1 MAHHSDGMTRLMVS
15 RTTAIKLF
23 TTAALAAVILLSVVF
38 SSARADETEKVL
50 RVCQDPN
57 NLPFS
62 NTKGEGIENKLAEL
76 FAKKLGWKLEYFS
89 FPQRMGFVRNTIRFK
104 LPGTNYRCDIIMG
117 VPSGFDQVALTKPY
131 YRSTYALVFPKGKGL
146 DNVKTKQD
154 FLQLDPQQLKKLK
167 IGLYDRSPA
176 SQWLARRGLLEQAVP
191 YRMMNADPDQYPGEI
206 IEKDL
211 AAGTIDVAV
220 VWGPIGGYFAKKVK
234 QPELSIVP
242 LTSEPG
248 VNFQYEMAMGVRFGE
263 KEWKAQVEKFLDEN
277 KAEINAIL
285 REFNVPLLDETGKPL
300 P

>member
-1 MAHHSDGMTRLMVS
+1 MVS
-15 RTTAIKLF
+15 RIVVVRRF
-23 TTAALAAVILLSVVF
+23 STAAFAAVVLSISPF
-38 SSARADETEKVL
+38 LTARADETDKVL

-62 NTKGEGIENKLAEL
+62 NTNGEGIENKLAEL
-76 FAKKLGWKLEYFS
+76 FAKKLGWKLDYFS
-89 FPQRMGFVRNTIRFK
+89 FPQRMGFIRNTIKFK

-117 VPSGFDQVALTKPY
+117 VPSGFDQVATTKPY

-146 DNVKTKQD
+146 DNVKSKQD
-154 FLQLDPQQLKKLK
+154 FLQLDPKQLKKLK

-176 SQWLARRGLLEQAVP
+176 SQWLSRRGLLELAVP
-191 YRMMNADPDQYPGEI
+191 YRMMNADPNQYPGEI

-211 AAGTIDVAV
+211 AAGKIDVAI
-220 VWGPIGGYFAKKVK
+220 VWGPLGGYFAKKIK
-234 QPELSIVP
+234 EPELSIVP

-263 KEWKAQVEKFLDEN
+263 NEWKAQVDKFLDQS
-277 KAEINAIL
+277 KPEINAIL
-285 REFNVPLLDETGKPL
+285 REFYVPLLDETGKPL

>member
-1 MAHHSDGMTRLMVS
+1 MLS
-15 RTTAIKLF
+15 RVAALRRF
-23 TTAALAAVILLSVVF
+23 STAALAAVVLSISPF
-38 SSARADETEKVL
+38 LTAHADETDRVL

-62 NTKGEGIENKLAEL
+62 NTNGEGIENKLAEL
-76 FAKKLGWKLEYFS
+76 FAKKLGWKLDYFS
-89 FPQRMGFVRNTIRFK
+89 FPQRMGFVRNTIKFK

-117 VPSGFDQVALTKPY
+117 VPSGFDQVATTKPY

-146 DNVKTKQD
+146 DNVKSKQD
-154 FLQLDPQQLKKLK
+154 FLQLDPKQLKKLK

-176 SQWLARRGLLEQAVP
+176 SQWLSRRGLLELAVP
-191 YRMMNADPDQYPGEI
+191 YRMMNADPNQYPGEI

-211 AAGTIDVAV
+211 AAGKIDVAI
-220 VWGPIGGYFAKKVK
+220 VWGPLGGYFAKKIK
-234 QPELSIVP
+234 EPELSIVP

-263 KEWKAQVEKFLDEN
+263 NEWKAQVDKFLDQS
-277 KAEINAIL
+277 KPEINAIL
-285 REFNVPLLDETGKPL
+285 REFYVPLLDETGKPL

>member
-1 MAHHSDGMTRLMVS
+1 MTLLMVT
-15 RTTAIKLF
+15 RVFAVTRF
-23 TTAALAAVILLSVVF
+23 TTAVLAAVVLS
-38 SSARADETEKVL
+38 SAMSTSARADEADEVL

-62 NTKGEGIENKLAEL
+62 NIKGEGIENKLAEL
-76 FAKKLGWKLEYFS
+76 LAKKLGRKLEYFS

-117 VPSGFDQVALTKPY
+117 VPSGFDQVAVTKPY

-154 FLQLDPQQLKKLK
+154 FLQLDAKQLKKLK

-211 AAGTIDVAV
+211 AAGKIDMAV
-220 VWGPIGGYFAKKVK
+220 VWGPLGGYFAKKVT

>member
-1 MAHHSDGMTRLMVS
+1 MVARIVVVRRFS
-15 RTTAIKLF
+15 
-23 TTAALAAVILLSVVF
+23 TAALAAVVLSISPLLT
-38 SSARADETEKVL
+38 AHADETDKVL

-76 FAKKLGWKLEYFS
+76 FAKKLGWKLDYFS
-89 FPQRMGFVRNTIRFK
+89 FPQRMGFIRNTIKFK

-117 VPSGFDQVALTKPY
+117 VPSGFDQVATTKPY

-146 DNVKTKQD
+146 DNVKSKQD
-154 FLQLDPQQLKKLK
+154 FLQLDPKQLKKLK

-176 SQWLARRGLLEQAVP
+176 SQWLSRRGLLELAVP
-191 YRMMNADPDQYPGEI
+191 YRMMNADPNQYPGEI

-211 AAGTIDVAV
+211 AAGKIDVAI
-220 VWGPIGGYFAKKVK
+220 VWGPLGGYFAKKIK
-234 QPELSIVP
+234 EPELSIVP

-263 KEWKAQVEKFLDEN
+263 NEWKAQVDKFLDQS
-277 KAEINAIL
+277 KPEINAIL
-285 REFNVPLLDETGKPL
+285 REFYVPLLDETGKPL

>member
-1 MAHHSDGMTRLMVS
+1 MVS
-15 RTTAIKLF
+15 RAVALRRF
-23 TTAALAAVILLSVVF
+23 STAALAAVVLSISPF
-38 SSARADETEKVL
+38 LTAQADEMAKVL

-76 FAKKLGWKLEYFS
+76 FAKKLGWKLDYFS
-89 FPQRMGFVRNTIRFK
+89 FPQRMGFVRNTIKFK

-131 YRSTYALVFPKGKGL
+131 YRSTYALVFPTGKGL
-146 DNVKTKQD
+146 DNVKSKQD
-154 FLQLDPQQLKKLK
+154 FLQLDPKQLKKLK

-176 SQWLARRGLLEQAVP
+176 SQWLSRRGLLEQAVP
-191 YRMMNADPDQYPGEI
+191 YRMMNADPNQYPGEL

-211 AAGTIDVAV
+211 ASGKIDVAI
-220 VWGPIGGYFAKKVK
+220 VWGPLGGYFAKKVK
-234 QPELSIVP
+234 EPELSIVP

-248 VNFQYEMAMGVRFGE
+248 VKFQYEMAMGVRFGE
-263 KEWKAQVEKFLDEN
+263 KEWKAQVEKFLDES
-277 KAEINAIL
+277 KPEINAIL
-285 REFNVPLLDETGKPL
+285 REFYVPLLDETGKLL

>member
-1 MAHHSDGMTRLMVS
+1 MVS
-15 RTTAIKLF
+15 RSVALRRF
-23 TTAALAAVILLSVVF
+23 FTAALAAVVLSISPF
-38 SSARADETEKVL
+38 LTAQADEIAKVL

-76 FAKKLGWKLEYFS
+76 FAKKLGWKLDYFS
-89 FPQRMGFVRNTIRFK
+89 FPQRMGFVRNTIKFK

-131 YRSTYALVFPKGKGL
+131 YRSTYALVFPTGKGL
-146 DNVKTKQD
+146 DNVKSKQD
-154 FLQLDPQQLKKLK
+154 FLQLDPKQLKKLK

-176 SQWLARRGLLEQAVP
+176 SQWLSRRGLLEQAVP
-191 YRMMNADPDQYPGEI
+191 YRMMNADPNQYPGEL

-211 AAGTIDVAV
+211 ASGKIDVAI
-220 VWGPIGGYFAKKVK
+220 VWGPLGGYFAKKVK
-234 QPELSIVP
+234 EPELSIVP

-277 KAEINAIL
+277 KPEINAIL
-285 REFNVPLLDETGKPL
+285 REFYVPLLDETGKLL

>member
-1 MAHHSDGMTRLMVS
+1 MVS
-15 RTTAIKLF
+15 RIVVVRRF
-23 TTAALAAVILLSVVF
+23 STAALAAVVLSISPLLT
-38 SSARADETEKVL
+38 AHADETDKVL

-76 FAKKLGWKLEYFS
+76 FAKKLGWKLDYFS
-89 FPQRMGFVRNTIRFK
+89 FPQRMGFIRNTIKFK

-117 VPSGFDQVALTKPY
+117 VPSGFDQVATTKPY
-131 YRSTYALVFPKGKGL
+131 YRSTYALVFQKGKGL
-146 DNVKTKQD
+146 DNVKSKQD
-154 FLQLDPQQLKKLK
+154 FLQLDPKQLKKLK

-176 SQWLARRGLLEQAVP
+176 SQWLSRRGLLELAVP
-191 YRMMNADPDQYPGEI
+191 YRMMNADPNQYPGEI

-211 AAGTIDVAV
+211 AAGKIDVAI
-220 VWGPIGGYFAKKVK
+220 VWGPLGGYFAKKIK
-234 QPELSIVP
+234 EPELSIVP

-263 KEWKAQVEKFLDEN
+263 NEWKAQVDKFLDQS
-277 KAEINAIL
+277 KPEINAIL
-285 REFNVPLLDETGKPL
+285 REFYVPLLDETGKPL

>member
-1 MAHHSDGMTRLMVS
+1 MIALRRLI
-15 RTTAIKLF
+15 TA
-23 TTAALAAVILLSVVF
+23 TLAAVILSSAFF
-38 SSARADETEKVL
+38 SSVRADETDKVL

-104 LPGTNYRCDIIMG
+104 LPGTNYRCDILMG
-117 VPSGFDQVALTKPY
+117 VPSGFDQVEVTKPY

-154 FLQLDPQQLKKLK
+154 FLQLDPKQLKQLK
-167 IGLYDRSPA
+167 IGIYDRSPA

-191 YRMMNADPDQYPGEI
+191 YRMMNPDPDQYPGEI

-211 AAGTIDVAV
+211 AAGKIDVAV
-220 VWGPIGGYFAKKVK
+220 VWGPLGGYFAKKMQ
-234 QPELSIVP
+234 QPELSLVP
-242 LTSEPG
+242 LTSEPT

-263 KEWKAQVEKFLDEN
+263 KEWKAQVENFLDQN

>member
-1 MAHHSDGMTRLMVS
+1 MVS
-15 RTTAIKLF
+15 RSVALRRF
-23 TTAALAAVILLSVVF
+23 STAALAAVVLSISPF
-38 SSARADETEKVL
+38 LTAQADEMAKVL

-76 FAKKLGWKLEYFS
+76 FAKKLGWKLDYFS
-89 FPQRMGFVRNTIRFK
+89 FPQRMGFVRNTIKFK

-131 YRSTYALVFPKGKGL
+131 YRSTYALVFPTGKGL
-146 DNVKTKQD
+146 DNVKSKQD
-154 FLQLDPQQLKKLK
+154 FLQLDPKQLKKLK

-176 SQWLARRGLLEQAVP
+176 SQWLSRRGLLEQAVP
-191 YRMMNADPDQYPGEI
+191 YRMMNADPNQYPGEL

-211 AAGTIDVAV
+211 ASGKIDVAI
-220 VWGPIGGYFAKKVK
+220 VWGPLGGYFAKKVK
-234 QPELSIVP
+234 EPELSIVP

-263 KEWKAQVEKFLDEN
+263 KEWKAQVEKFLDES
-277 KAEINAIL
+277 KPEINAIL
-285 REFNVPLLDETGKPL
+285 REFYVPLLDETGKLL

>member
-1 MAHHSDGMTRLMVS
+1 MNLLMVTRVFAVTRL
-15 RTTAIKLF
+15 
-23 TTAALAAVILLSVVF
+23 TTAALAAVIL
-38 SSARADETEKVL
+38 SSAMSTSTRADEADEVL

-62 NTKGEGIENKLAEL
+62 NIKGEGIENKLAEL
-76 FAKKLGWKLEYFS
+76 LAQKLGRKLEYFS
-89 FPQRMGFVRNTIRFK
+89 FPQRMGFVRNTLRFK

-117 VPSGFDQVALTKPY
+117 VPSGFDQVAVTKPY
-131 YRSTYALVFPKGKGL
+131 YRSTYVLVFPKGKGL
-146 DNVKTKQD
+146 DNVKTKKD

-167 IGLYDRSPA
+167 VGLYDRSPA
-176 SQWLARRGLLEQAVP
+176 SQWLTRRGLLEQAVP

-211 AAGTIDVAV
+211 AAGKIDAAV
-220 VWGPIGGYFAKKVK
+220 VWGPLGGYFAKKVK

-263 KEWKAQVEKFLDEN
+263 KEWKAQIDKFLDEN

-285 REFNVPLLDETGKPL
+285 HDFNVPLLDETGKPL

>member
-1 MAHHSDGMTRLMVS
+1 MVS
-15 RTTAIKLF
+15 RVVALRRF
-23 TTAALAAVILLSVVF
+23 STAALAAVVLSISPF
-38 SSARADETEKVL
+38 LTAHADETDKVL

-62 NTKGEGIENKLAEL
+62 NTNGEGIENKLAEL
-76 FAKKLGWKLEYFS
+76 FAKKLGWKLDYFS
-89 FPQRMGFVRNTIRFK
+89 FPQRMGFIRNTIKFK

-117 VPSGFDQVALTKPY
+117 VPSGFDQVATTKPY

-146 DNVKTKQD
+146 DNVKSKQD
-154 FLQLDPQQLKKLK
+154 FLQLDPKQLKKLK

-176 SQWLARRGLLEQAVP
+176 SQWLSRRGLLELAVP
-191 YRMMNADPDQYPGEI
+191 YRMMNADPNQYPGEI

-211 AAGTIDVAV
+211 AAGKIDVAI
-220 VWGPIGGYFAKKVK
+220 VWGPLGGYFAKKIK
-234 QPELSIVP
+234 EPELSIVP

-263 KEWKAQVEKFLDEN
+263 NEWKAQVDKFLDQS
-277 KAEINAIL
+277 KPEIDAIL
-285 REFNVPLLDETGKPL
+285 REFYVPLLDETGKPL

>member
-1 MAHHSDGMTRLMVS
+1 MVS
-15 RTTAIKLF
+15 RSVALRRF
-23 TTAALAAVILLSVVF
+23 STAALAAVVLSISPF
-38 SSARADETEKVL
+38 LTAQADEIAKVL

-76 FAKKLGWKLEYFS
+76 FAKKLGWKLDYFS
-89 FPQRMGFVRNTIRFK
+89 FPQRMGFVRNTIKFK

-131 YRSTYALVFPKGKGL
+131 YRSTYALVFPTGKGL
-146 DNVKTKQD
+146 DNVKSKQD
-154 FLQLDPQQLKKLK
+154 FLQLDPKQLKKLK

-176 SQWLARRGLLEQAVP
+176 SQWLSRRGLLEQAVP
-191 YRMMNADPDQYPGEI
+191 YRMMNADPNQYPGEL

-211 AAGTIDVAV
+211 ASGKIDVAI
-220 VWGPIGGYFAKKVK
+220 VWGPLGGYFAKKVK
-234 QPELSIVP
+234 EPELSIVP

-263 KEWKAQVEKFLDEN
+263 KEWKAQVEKFLDES
-277 KAEINAIL
+277 KPEINAIL
-285 REFNVPLLDETGKPL
+285 REFYVPLLDETGKLL

>member
-1 MAHHSDGMTRLMVS
+1 MR
-15 RTTAIKLF
+15 F
-23 TTAALAAVILLSVVF
+23 TTAALAAVVLSGTF
-38 SSARADETEKVL
+38 ATSGRADDVDKVL

-117 VPSGFDQVALTKPY
+117 VPSGFDQVAVTKPY

-154 FLQLDPQQLKKLK
+154 FLQLDPKQLKTLK

-176 SQWLARRGLLEQAVP
+176 SQWLTRRGLLEQAVP

-211 AAGTIDVAV
+211 SAGKIDVAV
-220 VWGPIGGYFAKKVK
+220 VWGPLGGYFAKKVK
-234 QPELSIVP
+234 QPELKLVP

-263 KEWKAQVEKFLDEN
+263 KEWQAQVEKFLDEN
-277 KAEINAIL
+277 KAEIDAIL

>member
-1 MAHHSDGMTRLMVS
+1 MVPQINAVMRFS
-15 RTTAIKLF
+15 
-23 TTAALAAVILLSVVF
+23 TAALAAVVLFTAVLSP
-38 SSARADETEKVL
+38 ARADETNKIL

-62 NTKGEGIENKLAEL
+62 NTNGEGIENKLAEL

-117 VPSGFDQVALTKPY
+117 VPTGFDQVAVTKPY
-131 YRSTYALVFPKGKGL
+131 YRSTYALVFAKGKGL
-146 DNVKTKQD
+146 DGVKSKQD
-154 FLQLDPQQLKKLK
+154 FLQLDPKQLKKLK

-176 SQWLARRGLLEQAVP
+176 SQWLSRRGLLEQAAP
-191 YRMMNADPDQYPGEI
+191 YRIMNADPNQYPGEI

-211 AAGTIDVAV
+211 AAGKIDVAI
-220 VWGPIGGYFAKKVK
+220 VWGPLGGYFAKKVT

-263 KEWKAQVEKFLDEN
+263 KEWMAQVEKFLDES
-277 KAEINAIL
+277 KPEILAIL
-285 REFNVPLLDETGKPL
+285 REFNVPLLDETGKVIP
-300 P
+300 

>member
-1 MAHHSDGMTRLMVS
+1 MVS
-15 RTTAIKLF
+15 RNNAVKRF
-23 TTAALAAVILLSVVF
+23 ATAALAAVALLTMSSVA
-38 SSARADETEKVL
+38 ARADETDKVL

-62 NTKGEGIENKLAEL
+62 NVKGEGIENKLAEL
-76 FAKKLGWKLEYFS
+76 FAKKLGWKLDYFS
-89 FPQRMGFVRNTIRFK
+89 FPQRMGFIRNTIKFK

-117 VPSGFDQVALTKPY
+117 VPSGFDQVAVTKPY
-131 YRSTYALVFPKGKGL
+131 YRSTYALVFAKGKNL
-146 DNVKTKQD
+146 DGVKSKQD
-154 FLQLDPQQLKKLK
+154 FLQLDQKILKKLK

-176 SQWLARRGLLEQAVP
+176 SQWLSRRGLLEQAVP
-191 YRMMNADPDQYPGEI
+191 YRMMNADPNQYPGEI

-211 AAGTIDVAV
+211 AAGKIDVAV
-220 VWGPIGGYFAKKVK
+220 VWGPLGGYFAKKIT

-277 KAEINAIL
+277 KSEITAIL
-285 REFNVPLLDETGKPL
+285 REFNVPLLDETGKVI
-300 P
+300 

>member
-1 MAHHSDGMTRLMVS
+1 M
-15 RTTAIKLF
+15 TAIKLL
-23 TTAALAAVILLSVVF
+23 TTAALAAVVLFGGVF
-38 SSARADETEKVL
+38 NSARADEVDRVL

-62 NTKGEGIENKLAEL
+62 NIKGEGIENKLAEL
-76 FAKKLGWKLEYFS
+76 FAKKLGWKLDYFS
-89 FPQRMGFVRNTIRFK
+89 FPQRMGFVRNTIKFK

-117 VPSGFDQVALTKPY
+117 VPTGFDQVATTKPY
-131 YRSTYALVFPKGKGL
+131 YRSTYALVFPKEKGL
-146 DNVKTKQD
+146 DGVKSKQD
-154 FLQLDPQQLKKLK
+154 FLQLDPKILKKLK

-176 SQWLARRGLLEQAVP
+176 SQWLSRRGLLEQGVP
-191 YRMMNADPDQYPGEI
+191 YRIMNADPNQYPGEI

-211 AAGTIDVAV
+211 SAGKIDVAV
-220 VWGPIGGYFAKKVK
+220 VWGPLGGYFAKKLK
-234 QPELSIVP
+234 QPELNIVP

-277 KAEINAIL
+277 KAEINVIL
-285 REFNVPLLDETGKPL
+285 REFNVPLLDETGQPI

>member
-1 MAHHSDGMTRLMVS
+1 MVS
-15 RTTAIKLF
+15 RIVVVRRF
-23 TTAALAAVILLSVVF
+23 STAALAAVVLSISPLLT
-38 SSARADETEKVL
+38 AHADETDKVL

-76 FAKKLGWKLEYFS
+76 FAKKLGWKLDYFS
-89 FPQRMGFVRNTIRFK
+89 FPQRMGFIRNTIKFK

-117 VPSGFDQVALTKPY
+117 VPSGFDQVATTKPY

-146 DNVKTKQD
+146 DNVKSKQD
-154 FLQLDPQQLKKLK
+154 FLQLDPKQLKKLK

-176 SQWLARRGLLEQAVP
+176 SQWLSRRGLLELAVP
-191 YRMMNADPDQYPGEI
+191 YRMMNADPNQYPGEI

-211 AAGTIDVAV
+211 AAGKIDVAI
-220 VWGPIGGYFAKKVK
+220 VWGPLGGYFAKKIK
-234 QPELSIVP
+234 EPELSIVP

-263 KEWKAQVEKFLDEN
+263 NEWKAQVDKFLDQS
-277 KAEINAIL
+277 KPEINAIL
-285 REFNVPLLDETGKPL
+285 REFYVPLLDETGKPL
-300 P
+300 L

>member
-1 MAHHSDGMTRLMVS
+1 MVS
-15 RTTAIKLF
+15 RIVVVRRF
-23 TTAALAAVILLSVVF
+23 STAALAAVVLSISPF
-38 SSARADETEKVL
+38 LTAHADETDKVL

-62 NTKGEGIENKLAEL
+62 NTNGEGIENKLAEL
-76 FAKKLGWKLEYFS
+76 FAKKLGWKLDYFS
-89 FPQRMGFVRNTIRFK
+89 FPQRMGFIRNTIKFK

-117 VPSGFDQVALTKPY
+117 VPSGFDQVATTKPY

-146 DNVKTKQD
+146 DNVKSKQD
-154 FLQLDPQQLKKLK
+154 FLQLDPKQLKKLK

-176 SQWLARRGLLEQAVP
+176 SQWLSRRGLLELAVP
-191 YRMMNADPDQYPGEI
+191 YRMMNADPNQYPGEI

-211 AAGTIDVAV
+211 AAGKIDVAI
-220 VWGPIGGYFAKKVK
+220 VWGPLGGYFAKKIK
-234 QPELSIVP
+234 EPELSIVP

-263 KEWKAQVEKFLDEN
+263 NEWKAQVDKFLDQS
-277 KAEINAIL
+277 KPEINAIL
-285 REFNVPLLDETGKPL
+285 REFYVPLLDETGKPL

>member
-1 MAHHSDGMTRLMVS
+1 MVS
-15 RTTAIKLF
+15 RSVALRRF
-23 TTAALAAVILLSVVF
+23 FTAALAAVVLSISPF
-38 SSARADETEKVL
+38 LTAQADEIAKVL

-76 FAKKLGWKLEYFS
+76 FAKKLGWKLDYFS
-89 FPQRMGFVRNTIRFK
+89 FPQRMGFVRNTIKFK

-131 YRSTYALVFPKGKGL
+131 YRSTYALVFPTGKGL
-146 DNVKTKQD
+146 DNVKSKQD
-154 FLQLDPQQLKKLK
+154 FLQLDPKQLKKLK

-176 SQWLARRGLLEQAVP
+176 SQWLSRRGLLEQAVP
-191 YRMMNADPDQYPGEI
+191 YRMMNADPNQYPGEL

-211 AAGTIDVAV
+211 ASGKIDVAI
-220 VWGPIGGYFAKKVK
+220 VWGPLGGYFAKKVK
-234 QPELSIVP
+234 EPELSIVP

-263 KEWKAQVEKFLDEN
+263 KEWKAQVEKFLDES
-277 KAEINAIL
+277 KPEINAIL
-285 REFNVPLLDETGKPL
+285 REFYVPLLDETGKLL

>member
-1 MAHHSDGMTRLMVS
+1 MVS
-15 RTTAIKLF
+15 RIVVVRRF
-23 TTAALAAVILLSVVF
+23 STAALAAVVLSISPF
-38 SSARADETEKVL
+38 LTAHADETDKVL

-76 FAKKLGWKLEYFS
+76 FAKKLGWKLDYFS
-89 FPQRMGFVRNTIRFK
+89 FPQRMGFIRNTIKFK

-117 VPSGFDQVALTKPY
+117 VPSGFDQVATTKPY

-146 DNVKTKQD
+146 DNVKSKQD
-154 FLQLDPQQLKKLK
+154 FLQLDPKQLKKLK

-176 SQWLARRGLLEQAVP
+176 SQWLSRRGLLELAVP
-191 YRMMNADPDQYPGEI
+191 YRMMNADPNQYPGEI

-211 AAGTIDVAV
+211 AAGKIDVAI
-220 VWGPIGGYFAKKVK
+220 VWGPLGGYFAKKIK
-234 QPELSIVP
+234 EPELSIVP

-263 KEWKAQVEKFLDEN
+263 NEWKAQVDKFLDQS
-277 KAEINAIL
+277 KPEINAIL
-285 REFNVPLLDETGKPL
+285 REFYVPLLDETGKPL

>member
-1 MAHHSDGMTRLMVS
+1 MVS
-15 RTTAIKLF
+15 RIVVVRRF
-23 TTAALAAVILLSVVF
+23 STAALAAVVLSISPLLT
-38 SSARADETEKVL
+38 AHADETDKVL

-76 FAKKLGWKLEYFS
+76 FAKKLGWKLDYFS
-89 FPQRMGFVRNTIRFK
+89 FPQRMGFIRNTIKFK

-117 VPSGFDQVALTKPY
+117 VPSGFDQVATTKPY

-146 DNVKTKQD
+146 DNVKSKQD
-154 FLQLDPQQLKKLK
+154 FLQLDPKQLKKLK

-176 SQWLARRGLLEQAVP
+176 SQWLSRRGLLELAVP
-191 YRMMNADPDQYPGEI
+191 YRMMNADPNQYPGEI

-211 AAGTIDVAV
+211 AAGKIDVAI
-220 VWGPIGGYFAKKVK
+220 VWGPLGGYFAKKIK
-234 QPELSIVP
+234 EPELSIVP

-263 KEWKAQVEKFLDEN
+263 NEWKAQVDKFLDQS
-277 KAEINAIL
+277 KPEINAIL
-285 REFNVPLLDETGKPL
+285 REFYVPLLDETGKPL

>member
-1 MAHHSDGMTRLMVS
+1 MVS
-15 RTTAIKLF
+15 RAVALRRF
-23 TTAALAAVILLSVVF
+23 STAALAAVVLSISPF
-38 SSARADETEKVL
+38 LTAQADEMAKVL

-76 FAKKLGWKLEYFS
+76 FAKKLGWKLDYFS
-89 FPQRMGFVRNTIRFK
+89 FPQRMGFVRNTIKFK

-131 YRSTYALVFPKGKGL
+131 YRSTYALVFPTGKGL
-146 DNVKTKQD
+146 DNVKSKQD
-154 FLQLDPQQLKKLK
+154 FLQLDPKQLKKLK

-176 SQWLARRGLLEQAVP
+176 SQWLSRRGLLEQAVP
-191 YRMMNADPDQYPGEI
+191 YRMMNADPNQYPGEL

-211 AAGTIDVAV
+211 ASGKIDVAI
-220 VWGPIGGYFAKKVK
+220 VWGPLGGYFAKKVK
-234 QPELSIVP
+234 EPELSIVP

-263 KEWKAQVEKFLDEN
+263 KEWKAQVEKFLDES
-277 KAEINAIL
+277 KPEINAIL
-285 REFNVPLLDETGKPL
+285 REFYVPLLDETGKLL

>member
-1 MAHHSDGMTRLMVS
+1 MVS
-15 RTTAIKLF
+15 RAVALRRF
-23 TTAALAAVILLSVVF
+23 STAALAAVVLSVLPF
-38 SSARADETEKVL
+38 LSARADETDKVL

-62 NTKGEGIENKLAEL
+62 NTNGEGIENKLAEL
-76 FAKKLGWKLEYFS
+76 FAKKLGWKLDYFS
-89 FPQRMGFVRNTIRFK
+89 FPQRMGFIRNTIKFK

-117 VPSGFDQVALTKPY
+117 VPSGFDQVATTKPY

-146 DNVKTKQD
+146 DNVKSKQD
-154 FLQLDPQQLKKLK
+154 FLQLDPKQLKKLK

-176 SQWLARRGLLEQAVP
+176 SQWLSRRGLLELAVP
-191 YRMMNADPDQYPGEI
+191 YRMMNADPNQYPGEI

-211 AAGTIDVAV
+211 AAGKIDVAI
-220 VWGPIGGYFAKKVK
+220 VWGPLGGYFAKKIK
-234 QPELSIVP
+234 EPELSIVP

-263 KEWKAQVEKFLDEN
+263 NEWKAQVDKFLDQS
-277 KAEINAIL
+277 KPEINAIL
-285 REFNVPLLDETGKPL
+285 REFYVPLLDETGKPL

>member
-1 MAHHSDGMTRLMVS
+1 MVS
-15 RTTAIKLF
+15 RAVALRRF
-23 TTAALAAVILLSVVF
+23 PTAALAAVVLSISPF
-38 SSARADETEKVL
+38 LTAQADEMAKVL

-76 FAKKLGWKLEYFS
+76 FAKKLGWKLDYFS
-89 FPQRMGFVRNTIRFK
+89 FPQRMGFVRNTIKFK

-131 YRSTYALVFPKGKGL
+131 YRSTYALVFPTGKGL
-146 DNVKTKQD
+146 DNVKSKQD
-154 FLQLDPQQLKKLK
+154 FLQLDPKQLKKLK

-176 SQWLARRGLLEQAVP
+176 SQWLSRRGLLEQAVP
-191 YRMMNADPDQYPGEI
+191 YRMMNADPNQYPGEL

-211 AAGTIDVAV
+211 ASGKIDVAI
-220 VWGPIGGYFAKKVK
+220 VWGPLGGYFAKKVK
-234 QPELSIVP
+234 EPELSIVP

-263 KEWKAQVEKFLDEN
+263 KEWKAQVEKFLDES
-277 KAEINAIL
+277 KPEINAIL
-285 REFNVPLLDETGKPL
+285 REFYVPLLDETGKLL

>member
-1 MAHHSDGMTRLMVS
+1 MTAV
-15 RTTAIKLF
+15 
-23 TTAALAAVILLSVVF
+23 LAAVALSAALMP
-38 SSARADETEKVL
+38 SARADETNKVL

-62 NTKGEGIENKLAEL
+62 NTNGEGIENKLAEL

-89 FPQRMGFVRNTIRFK
+89 FPQRMGFVRNTLRFK

-117 VPSGFDQVALTKPY
+117 VPSGFDQVAVTKPY

-146 DNVKTKQD
+146 DSVKTKQD
-154 FLQLDPQQLKKLK
+154 FLQLDPARMKTLK

-176 SQWLARRGLLEQAVP
+176 AQWLSRRGLIERAVP
-191 YRMMNADPDQYPGEI
+191 YRIMNADPDQYPGEI

-211 AAGTIDVAV
+211 TAGKIDVAI
-220 VWGPIGGYFAKKVK
+220 VWGPLGGYFAKKVK
-234 QPELSIVP
+234 QPELSVVA

-263 KEWKAQVEKFLDEN
+263 KEWKAQVEKFLDES
-277 KAEINAIL
+277 KAEIDAIL
-285 REFNVPLLDETGKPL
+285 REYNVPLLDETGKPL
-300 P
+300 S

>member
-1 MAHHSDGMTRLMVS
+1 MLS
-15 RTTAIKLF
+15 RIVVVRRF
-23 TTAALAAVILLSVVF
+23 STAALAAVVLSISPF
-38 SSARADETEKVL
+38 LTAHADETDKVL

-76 FAKKLGWKLEYFS
+76 FAKKLGWKLDYFS
-89 FPQRMGFVRNTIRFK
+89 FPQRMGFIRNTIKFK

-117 VPSGFDQVALTKPY
+117 VPSGFDQVATTKPY

-146 DNVKTKQD
+146 DNVKSKQD
-154 FLQLDPQQLKKLK
+154 FLQLDPKQLKKLK

-176 SQWLARRGLLEQAVP
+176 SQWLSRRGLLELAVP
-191 YRMMNADPDQYPGEI
+191 YRMMNADPNQYPGEI

-211 AAGTIDVAV
+211 AAGKIDVAI
-220 VWGPIGGYFAKKVK
+220 VWGPLGGYFAKKIK
-234 QPELSIVP
+234 EPELSIVP

-263 KEWKAQVEKFLDEN
+263 KEWKAQVDKFLDQS
-277 KAEINAIL
+277 KPEINAIL
-285 REFNVPLLDETGKPL
+285 REFYVPLLDEAGKPL

>member
-1 MAHHSDGMTRLMVS
+1 MNLVPVS
-15 RTTAIKLF
+15 RVF
-23 TTAALAAVILLSVVF
+23 TVTRIATAALAAVVL
-38 SSARADETEKVL
+38 SSAMSTSTRADEADKAL

-62 NTKGEGIENKLAEL
+62 NIKGEGIENKLAEL
-76 FAKKLGWKLEYFS
+76 LAKKLGRKLEYFS

-104 LPGTNYRCDIIMG
+104 LPGTNYRCDIMMG
-117 VPSGFDQVALTKPY
+117 VPSGFDQVAVTKPY

-154 FLQLDPQQLKKLK
+154 FLQLDAKQLKKLK

-211 AAGTIDVAV
+211 AAGKIDMAV
-220 VWGPIGGYFAKKVK
+220 VWGPLGGYFAKKVTR
-234 QPELSIVP
+234 PELSIVP

-285 REFNVPLLDETGKPL
+285 HEFNVPLLDETGKPL

>member
-1 MAHHSDGMTRLMVS
+1 MT
-15 RTTAIKLF
+15 
-23 TTAALAAVILLSVVF
+23 AVVLLSAVF
-38 SSARADETEKVL
+38 SSARADEMDKVL

-89 FPQRMGFVRNTIRFK
+89 FPQRLGFVRNTIRFK
-104 LPGTNYRCDIIMG
+104 LPGTNYRCDILMG
-117 VPSGFDQVALTKPY
+117 VPSGFDQVAVTKPY

-191 YRMMNADPDQYPGEI
+191 YRMMNADPDRYPGEI

-211 AAGTIDVAV
+211 AAGKIDVAV
-220 VWGPIGGYFAKKVK
+220 VWGPLGGYFAKK
-234 QPELSIVP
+234 
-242 LTSEPG
+242 
-248 VNFQYEMAMGVRFGE
+248 
-263 KEWKAQVEKFLDEN
+263 
-277 KAEINAIL
+277 
-285 REFNVPLLDETGKPL
+285 
-300 P
+300 